1 MDLPQSMHEMK
12 VGQSL
17 QPPPPPKK
25 KKASVWTERRMTT
38 RHTNENK
45 VEDFIFESSF
55 FVSSASDF
63 RELFRQLLKTFLAK
77 FGTRRPSNKL
87 SCLADVVAV
96 EVGGEVVDDDVAVV
110 VFDEAGRA
118 KILYII
124 SLLLLRK
131 LSSFMFFSLESQ
143 I

>member
-1 MDLPQSMHEMK
+1 M
-12 VGQSL
+12 
-17 QPPPPPKK
+17 
-25 KKASVWTERRMTT
+25 
-38 RHTNENK
+38 
-45 VEDFIFESSF
+45 
-55 FVSSASDF
+55 
-63 RELFRQLLKTFLAK
+63 AK

-96 EVGGEVVDDDVAVV
+96 EFGGEVVDDDDVAVV

-131 LSSFMFFSLESQ
+131 LSSFYVFQPRKSNLRK
-143 I
+143 

>member
-1 MDLPQSMHEMK
+1 
-12 VGQSL
+12 
-17 QPPPPPKK
+17 
-25 KKASVWTERRMTT
+25 MTT
-38 RHTNENK
+38 RHANENK

-96 EVGGEVVDDDVAVV
+96 EVGGEVVDDVAVV

-131 LSSFMFFSLESQ
+131 LSSFYVFQPRKSNLRK
-143 I
+143 

>member
-1 MDLPQSMHEMK
+1 MSR
-12 VGQSL
+12 V
-17 QPPPPPKK
+17 
-25 KKASVWTERRMTT
+25 
-38 RHTNENK
+38 
-45 VEDFIFESSF
+45 F

-63 RELFRQLLKTFLAK
+63 RELFRQLLSTFLAK
-77 FGTRRPSNKL
+77 LGTRRPSNKL
-87 SCLADVVAV
+87 SCRADVVAV
-96 EVGGEVVDDDVAVV
+96 EVGGEVVDDDDVAVV